1 MDIQNPGETNP
12 PEEESVITNTETTPK
27 ELPDDDLK
35 SVTGGL
41 GSKPSE
47 TLASVPICISQL

>member
-1 MDIQNPGETNP
+1 MDIQNPGEENVLK
-12 PEEESVITNTETTPK
+12 EESVAANTEPTPK

-41 GSKPSE
+41 SSKPSE
-47 TLASVPICISQL
+47 TLASAAVCISQL